1 VFEMAL
7 MRGFAKVDDDGKVR
21 IPDNIRLAVELQPGQ
36 LVELKVTGPDR
47 AKTILLS
54 KRKDYR

>member
-7 MRGFAKVDDDGKVR
+7 MRGFAKVDDDGKVK
-21 IPDNIRLAVELQPGQ
+21 IPNNIRLAVELKPGQ

-54 KRKDYR
+54 KRESYR

>member
-1 VFEMAL
+1 MAL
-7 MRGFAKVDDDGKVR
+7 MRGFAKMDDDGKVK
-21 IPDNIRLAVELQPGQ
+21 IPNNIRLAVELKPGQ

-54 KRKDYR
+54 TRKNYR

>member
-1 VFEMAL
+1 MAL
-7 MRGFAKVDDDGKVR
+7 MRGFAKLDDDGKVK
-21 IPDNIRLAVELQPGQ
+21 IPNNIRSAVELKPGQ

-47 AKTILLS
+47 AKTIVLS

>member
-1 VFEMAL
+1 MAL
-7 MRGFAKVDDDGKVR
+7 MRCFARMDDDGKVK
-21 IPDNIRLAVELQPGQ
+21 IPNNISSAVELKPGQ

-47 AKTILLS
+47 AKSIVLS

>member
-1 VFEMAL
+1 MAL
-7 MRGFAKVDDDGKVR
+7 MRGFAKVDDDGKVK
-21 IPDNIRLAVELQPGQ
+21 IPNNIRLATGLQPGQ

-54 KRKDYR
+54 KRESYR

>member
-1 VFEMAL
+1 MAL
-7 MRGFAKVDDDGKVR
+7 MRGFAKVDDDGKVK
-21 IPDNIRLAVELQPGQ
+21 IPDNIRLAVELKQGQ
-36 LVELKVTGPDR
+36 LVELKVTGPER